1 MKLLLHPAAS
11 ALGLSLLCCLPL
23 IGPLISPAHSI
34 VYHSSGPVESIFV
47 AVLLD
52 VIILWLI
59 LTGLFL
65 IAQKLPRLWLGVWLA
80 LVVLGPWT
88 LLKIGAKVQAWLLP
102 QLVSRTLFFGSA
114 LCLLA
119 IGMCWRPSFV
129 PTFQRIQSFAATLL
143 GFTTIFGAITISQ
156 LLWCLWQARGLKTPI
171 SLHHRLVETTCT
183 EVQSK
188 PRIIWILLDELS
200 YEQVY
205 EHRFAGLDLPAF
217 DKIAQQST
225 VFTHVVPAG
234 NLTENVIPSLMTGQP
249 VDQIH
254 SSADGA
260 RLSLHD
266 PALNHWHLFD
276 QHETI
281 FQDALNAG
289 YSTAVTGWYNPYC
302 RILPEVIDRCYW
314 TSHQLT
320 PTGSTGEASVTA
332 NAVAPL
338 RNSVEST
345 LRVLSRRSSRLAL
358 DDQGAEFHIS
368 DYRDLLEASDERL
381 KDSSSG
387 FLFLHMPVPHPGGIY
402 SRRTGR
408 FALNE
413 GSYIDNLGLADLYLG
428 HVYKLLKQR
437 NEWDSSMIL
446 IMGDHSW
453 RTQLLW
459 AESSTWTA
467 EDQAASHGGQFDDR
481 PAYIVKLPEQK
492 QPSRVETPFS
502 AIRTRALLQ
511 GVFNGQIQST
521 EDLVAFARQEKAT
534 VTEK

>member
-1 MKLLLHPAAS
+1 MKLLLHPSAS
-11 ALGLSLLCCLPL
+11 ALGFSILCCLPI
-23 IGPLISPAHSI
+23 IGPLISPAHLI

-47 AVLLD
+47 AALLD
-52 VIILWLI
+52 VIIVWLI

-65 IAQKLPRLWLGVWLA
+65 IAQKLPRLLLRVWL
-80 LVVLGPWT
+80 VLIVMGPWAM
-88 LLKIGAKVQAWLLP
+88 LKIGARVQAWLLP
-102 QLVSRTLFFGSA
+102 HWVSRTLFFGSA

-119 IGMCWRPSFV
+119 IVMCWRSSFV
-129 PTFQRIQSFAATLL
+129 PAFQRIQSFAATLL
-143 GFTTIFGAITISQ
+143 GFTAIFGAITISQ
-156 LLWCLWQARGLKTPI
+156 LLWCLWQARELNTPI
-171 SLHHRLVETTCT
+171 SVHHRLVETTGT
-183 EVQSK
+183 DARSK
-188 PRIIWILLDELS
+188 PRVIWILLDELS

-205 EHRFAGLDLPAF
+205 EHRFVGLDLPAF
-217 DKIAQQST
+217 DNIAKQST
-225 VFTHVVPAG
+225 IFTDVVPAG
-234 NLTENVIPSLMTGQP
+234 ILTENVVPSLMTGLP
-249 VDQIH
+249 VDHIR

-260 RLSLHD
+260 RLSIHD
-266 PALNHWHLFD
+266 PVLNHWHLFN

-289 YSTAVTGWYNPYC
+289 YSTAVTGWFNPYC

-314 TSHQLT
+314 TSHQQT

-338 RNSVEST
+338 RISVEST
-345 LRVLSRRSSRLAL
+345 LRVSSRRSSRLNL
-358 DDQGAEFHIS
+358 DDQEAEFHIS
-368 DYRDLLEASDERL
+368 DYRDLLEAGDERL

-387 FLFLHMPVPHPGGIY
+387 FLFLHIPVPHPGGIY
-402 SRRTGR
+402 NRRTGR

-413 GSYIDNLGLADLYLG
+413 GSYIDNLALADRYLG

-459 AESSTWTA
+459 AGSPMWTA
-467 EDQAASHGGQFDDR
+467 EDQAASYGGQFDDR
-481 PAYIVKLPEQK
+481 PAYIVKMPQQK
-492 QPSRVETPFS
+492 QPSRVETSFS

-511 GVFNGQIQST
+511 RVLNGQIHSA
-521 EDLVAFARQEKAT
+521 EDLAEFARQEKAAAL
-534 VTEK
+534 

>member
-1 MKLLLHPAAS
+1 MKLLLHPATS

-47 AVLLD
+47 AALLD
-52 VIILWLI
+52 VIILWPI

-88 LLKIGAKVQAWLLP
+88 LLKIGAKMQAWLLP
-102 QLVSRTLFFGSA
+102 HLVSRTLFFGSA

-119 IGMCWRPSFV
+119 IVMCWRPSFV
-129 PTFQRIQSFAATLL
+129 PTLQRIQSFAATLL

-171 SLHHRLVETTCT
+171 SLHHRLVETTGT
-183 EVQSK
+183 EAQSK

-217 DKIAQQST
+217 DNIAQQST
-225 VFTHVVPAG
+225 VFTRVVPAG
-234 NLTENVIPSLMTGQP
+234 ILTENVIPSLMTGLP
-249 VDQIH
+249 VDHIR

-266 PALNHWHLFD
+266 PTLNHWHLFD

-314 TSHQLT
+314 TSHQQT

-338 RNSVEST
+338 RNSVDST
-345 LRVLSRRSSRLAL
+345 LRVFSRRSSRLTL

-368 DYRDLLEASDERL
+368 DYRDLLEAGDERL

-402 SRRTGR
+402 NRRTGR

-413 GSYIDNLGLADLYLG
+413 GSYIDNLALADLYLD
-428 HVYKLLKQR
+428 HVYQLLKQR

-453 RTQLLW
+453 RTQLFW
-459 AESSTWTA
+459 AGSSIWTA

-481 PAYIVKLPEQK
+481 PAYIVKMPQQK

-502 AIRTRALLQ
+502 AIHTRALLQ
-511 GVFNGQIQST
+511 GVLNGQIRST
-521 EDLVAFARQEKAT
+521 EDLVAFARQEKAL
-534 VTEK
+534 

>member
-1 MKLLLHPAAS
+1 MKLLTHPAVS
-11 ALGLSLLCCLPL
+11 ALGLSVLCCLPL
-23 IGPLISPAHSI
+23 IGPLISPSHLF
-34 VYHSSGPVESIFV
+34 VYHSSGPVVSVFV
-47 AVLLD
+47 AALLD
-52 VIILWLI
+52 VIILWI
-59 LTGLFL
+59 MLTGLFL

-80 LVVLGPWT
+80 LVVLAPWT
-88 LLKIGAKVQAWLLP
+88 LLKIGAKAQFWLLP
-102 QLVSRTLFFGSA
+102 HWVSQTLFFGSA
-114 LCLLA
+114 LCLLTTM
-119 IGMCWRPSFV
+119 MCWRPSFLRI
-129 PTFQRIQSFAATLL
+129 FQRIQSFAATLL
-143 GFTTIFGAITISQ
+143 GFTAIFGVISNGQ
-156 LLWCLWQARGLKTPI
+156 VLWCLWQARGLKTPI
-171 SLHHRLVETTCT
+171 SLHHRLVATAGT
-183 EVQSK
+183 EAQPK

-205 EHRFAGLDLPAF
+205 EHRLVGLDLPAF
-217 DKIAQQST
+217 DNIAQQST

-234 NLTENVIPSLMTGQP
+234 NRTENVIPSLMTGLP
-249 VDQIH
+249 VDHIH

-314 TSHQLT
+314 TSR
-320 PTGSTGEASVTA
+320 STGEGSVTA
-332 NAVAPL
+332 NAIAPL
-338 RNSVEST
+338 RNSIEST
-345 LRVLSRRSSRLAL
+345 LRVFSRRSSRLTV

-368 DYRDLLEASDERL
+368 AYRDLLEAGDERL
-381 KDSSSG
+381 NDSSSG

-402 SRRTGR
+402 NRRTGR

-413 GSYIDNLGLADLYLG
+413 GSYIDNLALADLYLG

-459 AESSTWTA
+459 AGSPTWTA
-467 EDQAASHGGQFDDR
+467 EDETASHGGQFDDR
-481 PAYIVKLPEQK
+481 PAYIVKMPQQK

-511 GVFNGQIQST
+511 GVLNRQIHST
-521 EDLVAFARQEKAT
+521 EDLVAFARQEK
-534 VTEK
+534 EP

>member
-1 MKLLLHPAAS
+1 MKSLTHPAVS
-11 ALGLSLLCCLPL
+11 ALGLSVLCCLPL
-23 IGPLISPAHSI
+23 IGPLISPSHLF
-34 VYHSSGPVESIFV
+34 VYHSSGNLVSVFV
-47 AVLLD
+47 AALLD

-80 LVVLGPWT
+80 LVVLSPWT
-88 LLKIGAKVQAWLLP
+88 ILKIGAKAQFWLLP
-102 QLVSRTLFFGSA
+102 HCASRTLFLGSA
-114 LCLLA
+114 LCLLT
-119 IGMCWRPSFV
+119 IMMCWRPSFV
-129 PTFQRIQSFAATLL
+129 PKFQRIQSFAATLL
-143 GFTTIFGAITISQ
+143 GFTAIFGVISNSQ
-156 LLWCLWQARGLKTPI
+156 VLWCLWQVRGAETPI
-171 SLHHRLVETTCT
+171 SLHHRLVEAAGTGS
-183 EVQSK
+183 QPK

-205 EHRFAGLDLPAF
+205 EHRLVGLDLPAF

-234 NLTENVIPSLMTGQP
+234 NRTENVIPSLMTGLP
-249 VDQIH
+249 VDHIH

-281 FQDALNAG
+281 FQDALSAG
-289 YSTAVTGWYNPYC
+289 YSTAVAGWYNPYC

-314 TSHQLT
+314 TSHL
-320 PTGSTGEASVTA
+320 TGEGSVTA
-332 NAVAPL
+332 NAIAPL
-338 RNSVEST
+338 RNSVESA
-345 LRVLSRRSSRLAL
+345 LRVFYRRSSRLTL
-358 DDQGAEFHIS
+358 DDDQGAEFHIS
-368 DYRDLLEASDERL
+368 DYRDLLEAGDELL

-387 FLFLHMPVPHPGGIY
+387 FLFLHMPVPHPSGIY
-402 SRRTGR
+402 DRRTGR

-413 GSYIDNLGLADLYLG
+413 SSYIDNLALADLYLG
-428 HVYKLLKQR
+428 HVYKLLQQR
-437 NEWDSSMIL
+437 NEWDSSMIV

-453 RTQLLW
+453 RTFLW
-459 AESSTWTA
+459 AGSPIWTA
-467 EDQAASHGGQFDDR
+467 EDQAASNGGHFDDR
-481 PAYIVKLPEQK
+481 PAYIVKMPQQK

-511 GVFNGQIQST
+511 GVLNRQFHST
-521 EDLVAFARQEKAT
+521 EDLVAFSRQEKT
-534 VTEK
+534 P